1 MLFLAV
7 ALLFLIPVTV
17 IIPPDGMRDYDA
29 IGNREE
35 LNILETLEGDLDLNE
50 TTTMTP
56 RLAPNI
62 KDRHKLQ
69 ANKF

>member
-1 MLFLAV
+1 
-7 ALLFLIPVTV
+7 
-17 IIPPDGMRDYDA
+17 MRDYDA

-62 KDRHKLQ
+62 KDRRKLQ